1 MSHNGIGMSA
11 IPSSDEDKKM
21 IRNALVRSYK
31 EVFQKLLE
39 RVKQTVVLDETGHA
53 HLNVPRDKLSDSTQI
68 ALQLI
73 ARKFANTADITPT
86 DTMSADELAQAT
98 GIPYKTVTAR
108 AAGLKRL
115 GRIESDERGA
125 YRIRYVAI
133 EEILNEVEHRTRG
146 ETSERRP
153 RSL

>member
-1 MSHNGIGMSA
+1 MSNHGSRMST
-11 IPSSDEDKKM
+11 IPSSDENKEM
-21 IRNALVRSYK
+21 IRTALVRSYK
-31 EVFQKLLE
+31 DVFQKLLE
-39 RVKQTVVLDETGHA
+39 RVGQTMVLDETGHA
-53 HLNVPRDKLSDSTQI
+53 HLTVPRDKLSDSTQI

-73 ARKFANTADITPT
+73 ARKFANTAGITPT
-86 DTMSADELAQAT
+86 DTMSVDELAEAT

-153 RSL
+153 